1 MIKEKRKKQNL
12 MSYKIIIKKRAQK
25 ALDEIDEPY
34 FSKILNAIENLSEDP
49 RPNCYFK
56 LKGREGF
63 RMRVGNY

>member
-1 MIKEKRKKQNL
+1 

-56 LKGREGF
+56 LK
-63 RMRVGNY
+63 